1 MRSFHY
7 SMLLARPVRFLILA
21 LGVSVLLSQNALSAS
36 ATPPPTVTPKPGDVV
51 FIPPPPPIE
60 EETKDV
66 SEDDINALVSALQS
80 GLPLTAA
87 NTQILASLSQTLLQD
102 INARLFRLRA
112 GANSRPDGAQGPTG
126 KEVKAPVEETYHKW
140 QIYTAGDY
148 GYFDLDAS
156 GRQAGFESDTWVATL
171 GAEYRINR
179 IFAVGIS
186 GSYVNSGAD
195 FSNKIGSVDTEGFA
209 FSAYGS
215 AVVGNFY
222 ADLLYSLGTYDQ
234 DLRRNTFTGRTA
246 RGDTDVLTNALQ
258 FNTGYNFNCGNFR
271 TGPIAGLSWLH
282 GDIDGY
288 RETGGGNAG
297 LNIGGQDFDS
307 LVSQLGWQASYVAQ
321 TGFGTIIPQLRASWD
336 HEYLNGSQNVSAS
349 LQQSP
354 FANGNS
360 FTATGR
366 TSAPGRDWLNLGAGV
381 SAQIGER
388 FTVTADFTTH
398 LFQERTTAYTGSLK
412 LGVSF

>member
-1 MRSFHY
+1 MP
-7 SMLLARPVRFLILA
+7 LIRPFRFLA
-21 LGVSVLLSQNALSAS
+21 LALSAS
-36 ATPPPTVTPKPGDVV
+36 VLLGQNASSAIETPPPTTPPKGTPAYTPP
-51 FIPPPPPIE
+51 PPPPPIE
-60 EETKDV
+60 ETNEISETDR
-66 SEDDINALVSALQS
+66 DAIISALLS
-80 GLPLTAA
+80 GTPLTAA
-87 NTQILASLSQTLLQD
+87 QCQLLASLSQTLLQD

-112 GANSRPDGAQGPTG
+112 GADLRPDGAQGPTGG
-126 KEVKAPVEETYHKW
+126 KEVKAPVEETFHRW
-140 QIYTAGDY
+140 ELFGAGDY
-148 GYFDLDAS
+148 GYFDLDATS
-156 GRQAGFESDTWVATL
+156 NQAGFQSDTWVATI
-171 GAEYRINR
+171 GGEYRINR
-179 IFAVGIS
+179 TFTFGLAA
-186 GSYVNSGAD
+186 SYVNSGAD
-195 FSNKIGSVDTEGFA
+195 LSNKIGSVDTEGFA

-234 DLRRNTFTGRTA
+234 DIRRNTFTGRTA

-288 RETGGGNAG
+288 NETGGGSAG
-297 LNIGGQDFDS
+297 LNIAGQDFDS
-307 LVSQLGWQASYVAQ
+307 LVSQIGWQASYVAQ

-360 FTATGR
+360 YTATGQ

-381 SAQIGER
+381 SAQFGER
-388 FTVTADFTTH
+388 LTVTIDGTTH
-398 LFQERTTAYTGSLK
+398 LFQERTTAYTGSVK
-412 LGVSF
+412 VGISF

>member
-1 MRSFHY
+1 MPHIRPFRSFVLALSI
-7 SMLLARPVRFLILA
+7 SMLLSQSVSSAQTQETPRPTTPPTKP
-21 LGVSVLLSQNALSAS
+21 STTTS
-36 ATPPPTVTPKPGDVV
+36 TPPPPVDET
-51 FIPPPPPIE
+51 E
-60 EETKDV
+60 EISETDR
-66 SEDDINALVSALQS
+66 DAIVSALLS
-80 GLPLTAA
+80 GAPLTAA
-87 NTQILASLSQTLLQD
+87 QRQILASLSQTLLQD

-112 GANSRPDGAQGPTG
+112 GVNLRPDGAQGPTGG

-140 QIYTAGDY
+140 EIYTAGDY

-156 GRQAGFESDTWVATL
+156 GNQAGFQSDTWVATI

-179 IFAVGIS
+179 VFTVGLA

-195 FSNKIGSVDTEGFA
+195 LSGKIGSVDTEGFA

-215 AVVGNFY
+215 AVVGHFY

-234 DLRRNTFTGRTA
+234 DIRRNTFTGRTA
-246 RGDTDVLTNALQ
+246 RGDTDALTNGIE

-288 RETGGGNAG
+288 QETGGGNAG

-321 TGFGTIIPQLRASWD
+321 TGFGTLVPQLRASWD
-336 HEYLNGSQNVSAS
+336 HEYLNGAQNVSAS

-354 FANGNS
+354 FSNGNS
-360 FTATGR
+360 FTATSQ

-381 SAQIGER
+381 SAQFGER
-388 FTVTADFTTH
+388 LTVTADFTTH
-398 LFQERTTAYTGSLK
+398 LFQERTTAYTGSVK
-412 LGVSF
+412 VGVSF